1 MKTFN
6 PGNNLKWNYE
16 ALALHIKVTSNKKR
30 RPLTYSG
37 CLKLRVC
44 NNFTI
49 DLNGR
54 FLLQSAVRT
63 RQLAL

>member
-1 MKTFN
+1 MELRSF
-6 PGNNLKWNYE
+6 GL
-16 ALALHIKVTSNKKR
+16 SNKSKIKQKT
-30 RPLTYSG
+30 PPTNLSD

-54 FLLQSAVRT
+54 ILLRSAVRT
-63 RQLAL
+63 RQWAL

>member
-1 MKTFN
+1 MELQSFGPSYKS
-6 PGNNLKWNYE
+6 K
-16 ALALHIKVTSNKKR
+16 IKQKR

-54 FLLQSAVRT
+54 NLLRSAVKTKRW
-63 RQLAL
+63 AL

>member
-6 PGNNLKWNYE
+6 HGNNLKWNYE
-16 ALALHIKVTSNKKR
+16 ALALQMKAKSYKKR
-30 RPLTYSG
+30 HPLTYSG

-44 NNFTI
+44 NNFTF

-54 FLLQSAVRT
+54 ILLRSAIRT
-63 RQLAL
+63 RQWAL

>member
-1 MKTFN
+1 MELRSFGPSYKS
-6 PGNNLKWNYE
+6 K
-16 ALALHIKVTSNKKR
+16 IKQKR

-37 CLKLRVC
+37 CLKLGVC

-54 FLLQSAVRT
+54 ILLRSAVRT
-63 RQLAL
+63 RQWAL